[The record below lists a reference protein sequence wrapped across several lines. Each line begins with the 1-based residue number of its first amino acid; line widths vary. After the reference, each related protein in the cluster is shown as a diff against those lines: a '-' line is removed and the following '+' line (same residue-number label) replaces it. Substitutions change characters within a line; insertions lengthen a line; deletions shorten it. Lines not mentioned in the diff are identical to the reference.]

1 MVWEGNQVILPT
13 TLYHIRISYPMEYIQ
28 IDLSTS
34 DPQLQEVLL
43 AELTELGWESFAEG
57 PDALQA
63 FLPAKEFTQVRRFQV
78 DQLADRFGLTWTQ
91 REWPAQNWN
100 ALWESNFSPIRV
112 SDFCG
117 IRADFHA
124 PMEGVRHELII
135 NPRMAFGTGHHET
148 THLMIQLMAGLN
160 LRDRKVLDYG
170 CGTGVLALL
179 AARLGGNP
187 IDAVD
192 IERAAYENTL
202 ENAQRNDVHSI
213 RVVHG
218 TLESVVDHGYAVVL
232 ANINR
237 QVILDTLPALRK
249 KMQKDGVLL
258 VSGILEQD
266 GAMVLEAAAHSG
278 FAPTIQEQRGN
289 WLALQFVRQ

>member
-1 MVWEGNQVILPT
+1 MD
-13 TLYHIRISYPMEYIQ
+13 YIQ

-34 DPQLQEVLL
+34 DSQLQEVLL
-43 AELTELGWESFAEG
+43 AELTEQGWESFAQG

-63 FLPAKEFTQVRRFQV
+63 FLPAKAFTQVRRSQV
-78 DQLADRFGLTWTQ
+78 DQLAERFGLTWTH
-91 REWPAQNWN
+91 RKWPAQNWN
-100 ALWESNFSPIRV
+100 VLWESNFSPIRV
-112 SDFCG
+112 GDFCG

-148 THLMIQLMAGLN
+148 TYLMIQLMAGLN
-160 LRDRKVLDYG
+160 LQDRKVLDYG

-187 IDAVD
+187 VDAVD

-202 ENAQRNDVHSI
+202 ENAQHNDVHSI